1 MTILVKSIQSE
12 TIAGLIAAVNTFLAA
27 LTGGASVTI
36 IGFDAVLADLDRYKG
51 LQFGVLITY
60 DDAAPAAQTDPY
72 VFMLFDEGN
81 STDLETAMNAW
92 YALRVAGSDFVTG
105 ARDVTFANNPSRLP
119 RLDAWAVY
127 CEDATNGPTNWAL
140 I

>member
-1 MTILVKSIQSE
+1 MTILVKSIQSD
-12 TIAGLIAAVNTFLAA
+12 TIAGLILAINTFLAGF
-27 LTGGASVTI
+27 TGGASVTI
-36 IGFDAVLADLDRYKG
+36 IGFDVVLADLDRYKG
-51 LQFGVLITY
+51 IQFGAIITY
-60 DDAAPAAQTDPY
+60 SDAGPAAQTDPY

-81 STDLETAMNAW
+81 STDLETVMNAW
-92 YALRVAGSDFVTG
+92 YAARVLAGDFVTG
-105 ARDVTFANNPSRLP
+105 ARDVTFANNPSRLQ